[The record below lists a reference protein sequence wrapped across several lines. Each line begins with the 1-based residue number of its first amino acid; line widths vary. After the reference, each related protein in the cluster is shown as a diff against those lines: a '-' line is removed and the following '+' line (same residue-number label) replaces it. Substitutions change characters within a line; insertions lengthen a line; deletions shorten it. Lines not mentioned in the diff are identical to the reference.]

1 MTLRPQPGGASRQ
14 HTSPAVRHAQADR
27 MVAMSQNSMLN
38 VNNNELEII
47 EFLIDEKQPDGSA
60 YSGHYGI
67 NVAKV
72 LEIIRLP
79 NITSVPSKCDP
90 SVLGTF
96 NLRGKVLPI
105 LNLATWLGKEM
116 VTENNAKVIVTEF
129 SGVQAAFLVSAV
141 TSIHRMTWDRIEP
154 PNQYVQNYSRDSITG
169 VLRIQG
175 RVLFIL
181 DMEKI
186 LASLDSTLD
195 MSQIKVDTTPVE
207 GAGQFHLLVAD
218 DSNSLRHIIKSSL
231 QKSGFRVTAVASG
244 REAWEYLQ
252 TARNEAQAQGK
263 ELTDMVHL
271 VISDIEM
278 PEMDGHMLTA
288 QIRDTPGLSTLP
300 VILFSSL
307 TTDALYAKGVKVGA
321 DKQVSKPDLPGLS
334 KIIRE
339 LIAEKLHK

>member
-1 MTLRPQPGGASRQ
+1 
-14 HTSPAVRHAQADR
+14 
-27 MVAMSQNSMLN
+27 MSQNSLLN
-38 VNNNELEII
+38 VSNNELEII
-47 EFLIDEKQPDGSA
+47 EFIIDEKQPDGKV

-105 LNLATWLGKEM
+105 LNLAAWLGKEM
-116 VTENNAKVIVTEF
+116 ATEENTKVIVTEF
-129 SGVQAAFLVSAV
+129 SGVQAAFMVSSV

-154 PNQYVQNYSRDSITG
+154 PNQYVQTYSRETITG
-169 VLRIQG
+169 VLRIQD

-195 MSQIKVDTTPVE
+195 MSKVEVDTSPVE

-218 DSNSLRHIIKSSL
+218 DSSSLRNVMQSSL
-231 QKSGFRVTAVASG
+231 EKSGFQVTAVGSG
-244 REAWEYLQ
+244 RAAWEYLLR
-252 TARNEAQAQGK
+252 AREEAQANGK
-263 ELTDMVHL
+263 ELTDVLHL
-271 VISDIEM
+271 IISDIEM
-278 PEMDGHMLTA
+278 PEMDGYTLTA
-288 QIRDTPGLSTLP
+288 EIRSDPRMAKLHIVLHTSLSGGFNQAM
-300 VILFSSL
+300 V
-307 TTDALYAKGVKVGA
+307 KKVGA
-321 DKQVSKPDLPGLS
+321 DDFLAKFRPDDLAGRVVARIKAVSPT
-334 KIIRE
+334 
-339 LIAEKLHK
+339 

>member
-1 MTLRPQPGGASRQ
+1 MRK
-14 HTSPAVRHAQADR
+14 
-27 MVAMSQNSMLN
+27 AMSQNSLLN

-47 EFLIDEKQPDGSA
+47 EFLIDEKLPDGNI

-79 NITSVPSKCDP
+79 TVTSVPSKHDA

-105 LNLATWLGKEM
+105 LNLAAWLGKEM
-116 VTENNAKVIVTEF
+116 ASDENNKVIVTEF
-129 SGVQAAFLVSAV
+129 SGVQAAFLVSTV

-154 PNQYVQNYSRDSITG
+154 PNKYVQTYSRESITG
-169 VLRIQG
+169 VVRIQD

-186 LASLDSTLD
+186 LASMDSSLD
-195 MSQIKVDTTPVE
+195 MAQVEVDTTPVE
-207 GAGQFHLLVAD
+207 GAGEFHLLVAD
-218 DSNSLRHIIKSSL
+218 DSSSLRHIIKSSL
-231 QKSGFRVTAVASG
+231 EKSGFQVTAVASG
-244 REAWEYLQ
+244 REAWEFL
-252 TARNEAQAQGK
+252 TKARDEAQSRQQD
-263 ELTDMVHL
+263 LTDLVHL

-278 PEMDGHMLTA
+278 PEMDGHELTA
-288 QIRDTPGLSTLP
+288 KIRENPGTHKLP

-307 TTDALYAKGVKVGA
+307 ITDALRDKGIKVGA
-321 DKQVSKPDLPGLS
+321 DRQVSKPDLPGLN

>member
-1 MTLRPQPGGASRQ
+1 
-14 HTSPAVRHAQADR
+14 
-27 MVAMSQNSMLN
+27 MSQNSLLN

-47 EFLIDEKQPDGSA
+47 EFLIDEKQPDGNV

-105 LNLATWLGKEM
+105 LNLAAWLGKEM
-116 VTENNAKVIVTEF
+116 NTEENTKVIVTEF
-129 SGVQAAFLVSAV
+129 SGVQAAFMVSAV
-141 TSIHRMTWDRIEP
+141 TSIHRLTWDRIEP
-154 PNQYVQNYSRDSITG
+154 PNQYVQAYSRESITG
-169 VLRIQG
+169 VLRIQD

-195 MSQIKVDTTPVE
+195 MSQVQVDTTPVE
-207 GAGQFHLLVAD
+207 GAGQFHLLIAD
-218 DSNSLRHIIKSSL
+218 DSSSLRHILKSSL
-231 QKSGFRVTAVASG
+231 EKSGFQVTAVGSG
-244 REAWEYLQ
+244 RAAWEFLQ
-252 TARNEAQAQGK
+252 QTREEAQAQGK
-263 ELTDMVHL
+263 ELTDVVHL
-271 VISDIEM
+271 IISDIEM
-278 PEMDGHMLTA
+278 PEMDGHMLTSK
-288 QIRDTPGLSTLP
+288 IRETPGLNTLP

-307 TTDALYAKGVKVGA
+307 ITDALYEKGVKVGA
-321 DKQVSKPDLPGLS
+321 DRQVSKPDLPGLS

-339 LIAEKLHK
+339 VIAEKLHK

>member
-1 MTLRPQPGGASRQ
+1 MRK
-14 HTSPAVRHAQADR
+14 
-27 MVAMSQNSMLN
+27 AMSQNSLLN

-47 EFLIDEKQPDGSA
+47 EFLIDEKLPDGNI

-79 NITSVPSKCDP
+79 TVTSVPSKHDA

-105 LNLATWLGKEM
+105 LNLAAWLGKEM
-116 VTENNAKVIVTEF
+116 ASDENNKVIVTEF
-129 SGVQAAFLVSAV
+129 SGVQAAFLVSTV

-154 PNQYVQNYSRDSITG
+154 PNKYVQTYSRESITG
-169 VLRIQG
+169 VVRIQD

-186 LASLDSTLD
+186 LASMDSSLD
-195 MSQIKVDTTPVE
+195 MAQVEVDTTPVE
-207 GAGQFHLLVAD
+207 GAGEFHLLVAD
-218 DSNSLRHIIKSSL
+218 DSSSLRHIIKSSL
-231 QKSGFRVTAVASG
+231 EKSGFQVTAVASG
-244 REAWEYLQ
+244 REAWEFL
-252 TARNEAQAQGK
+252 TKARDEAQSRQQD
-263 ELTDMVHL
+263 LTDLVHL

-278 PEMDGHMLTA
+278 PEMDGHELTA
-288 QIRDTPGLSTLP
+288 KIRENPGTHKLP

-307 TTDALYAKGVKVGA
+307 ITDALRDKGVKVGA
-321 DKQVSKPDLPGLS
+321 DRQVSKPDLPGLN

>member
-1 MTLRPQPGGASRQ
+1 
-14 HTSPAVRHAQADR
+14 
-27 MVAMSQNSMLN
+27 MSQNSLLN

-47 EFLIDEKQPDGSA
+47 EFIIDEKQPDGSV

-79 NITSVPSKCDP
+79 TITSVPSKRDP

-96 NLRGKVLPI
+96 SLRGKVLPI
-105 LNLATWLGKEM
+105 LNLAAWLGKDM
-116 VTENNAKVIVTEF
+116 VTDENNKVIVTEF
-129 SGVQAAFLVSAV
+129 SGVQAAFLVSSV

-154 PNQYVQNYSRDSITG
+154 PNQYVQAYSRESITG
-169 VLRIQG
+169 VLRIQD
-175 RVLFIL
+175 RVLFVL

-195 MSQIKVDTTPVE
+195 MSQVQVDTTPVE
-207 GAGQFHLLVAD
+207 GAEDFHLLVAD
-218 DSNSLRHIIKSSL
+218 DSTSLRHIIKSSL
-231 QKSGFRVTAVASG
+231 QKSGFRVTAVGSG

-252 TARNEAQAQGK
+252 KTRDEAQNNGQ
-263 ELTDMVHL
+263 ELTDVVHL
-271 VISDIEM
+271 IISDIEM
-278 PEMDGHMLTA
+278 PEMDGHMLTSK
-288 QIRDTPGLSTLP
+288 IRETPGLNTLP

-307 TTDALYAKGVKVGA
+307 ITDALYEKGVKVGA
-321 DKQVSKPDLPGLS
+321 DRQVSKPDLPGLS

-339 LIAEKLHK
+339 VIAEKLHK

>member
-1 MTLRPQPGGASRQ
+1 MRK
-14 HTSPAVRHAQADR
+14 
-27 MVAMSQNSMLN
+27 AMSQNSLLN

-47 EFLIDEKQPDGSA
+47 EFLIDEKLPDGNV

-79 NITSVPSKCDP
+79 TVTSVPSKHDA

-105 LNLATWLGKEM
+105 LNLAAWLGKEM
-116 VTENNAKVIVTEF
+116 ASDENNKVIVTEF
-129 SGVQAAFLVSAV
+129 SGVQAAFLVSTV

-154 PNQYVQNYSRDSITG
+154 PNKYVQTYSRESITG
-169 VLRIQG
+169 VVRIQD

-186 LASLDSTLD
+186 LASMDSSLD
-195 MSQIKVDTTPVE
+195 MSQVEVDTTPVE
-207 GAGQFHLLVAD
+207 GAGEFHLLVAD
-218 DSNSLRHIIKSSL
+218 DSSSLRHIIKSSL
-231 QKSGFRVTAVASG
+231 EKSGFQVTAVASG
-244 REAWEYLQ
+244 REAWEFL
-252 TARNEAQAQGK
+252 TKARDEAQNRQQD
-263 ELTDMVHL
+263 LTDLVHL

-278 PEMDGHMLTA
+278 PEMDGHELTA
-288 QIRDTPGLSTLP
+288 KIRENPGTHKLP

-307 TTDALYAKGVKVGA
+307 ITDALRDKGVKVGA
-321 DKQVSKPDLPGLS
+321 DRQVSKPDLPGLN

>member
-1 MTLRPQPGGASRQ
+1 MT
-14 HTSPAVRHAQADR
+14 
-27 MVAMSQNSMLN
+27 QNSLLN

-47 EFLIDEKQPDGSA
+47 EFLIEEKQPDGSA

-79 NITSVPSKCDP
+79 SVTSVPSKHDS

-105 LNLATWLGKEM
+105 LNLAAWLGKEM
-116 VTENNAKVIVTEF
+116 ASDENNKVIVTEF
-129 SGVQAAFLVSAV
+129 SGVQAAFLVSSV

-154 PNQYVQNYSRDSITG
+154 PNRYVQAYSRESITG
-169 VLRIQG
+169 VLRIQD

-195 MSQIKVDTTPVE
+195 MSQVEVDTTPVE

-218 DSNSLRHIIKSSL
+218 DSSSLRHILKSSL
-231 QKSGFRVTAVASG
+231 EKSGFQVTVVGSG
-244 REAWEYLQ
+244 REAWRLSF
-252 TARNEAQAQGK
+252 G
-263 ELTDMVHL
+263 
-271 VISDIEM
+271 
-278 PEMDGHMLTA
+278 TA
-288 QIRDTPGLSTLP
+288 QRCPVQTGGTHRTGASGHFRHRNAGNGRPRAHGQNPRDAGHAATAGDPLLLP
-300 VILFSSL
+300 DHRSPARQGRQSGRGPAGFQARS
-307 TTDALYAKGVKVGA
+307 ARPEQNHPRA
-321 DKQVSKPDLPGLS
+321 DRRK
-334 KIIRE
+334 
-339 LIAEKLHK
+339 AA

>member
-1 MTLRPQPGGASRQ
+1 MT
-14 HTSPAVRHAQADR
+14 
-27 MVAMSQNSMLN
+27 QNSLLN

-47 EFLIDEKQPDGSA
+47 EFLIEEKQPDGSA

-79 NITSVPSKCDP
+79 SVTSVPSKHDS

-105 LNLATWLGKEM
+105 LNLAAWLGKEM
-116 VTENNAKVIVTEF
+116 ASDENNKVIVTEF
-129 SGVQAAFLVSAV
+129 SGVQAAFLVSSV

-154 PNQYVQNYSRDSITG
+154 PNRYVQAYSRESITG
-169 VLRIQG
+169 VLRIQD

-195 MSQIKVDTTPVE
+195 MSQVEVDTTPVE

-218 DSNSLRHIIKSSL
+218 DSSSLRHILKSSL
-231 QKSGFRVTAVASG
+231 EKSGFQVTVVGSG
-244 REAWEYLQ
+244 REAWDYLSEL
-252 TARNEAQAQGK
+252 RNDAQSKQV
-263 ELTDMVHL
+263 ELTDLVHL
-271 VISDIEM
+271 VISAIEM
-278 PEMDGHMLTA
+278 PEMHGHALTA
-288 QIRDTPGLSTLP
+288 KIRETPGMQQLP

-307 TTDALYAKGVKVGA
+307 ITEALHARGVKVGA
-321 DKQVSKPDLPGLS
+321 DRQVSKPDLPGLN

>member
-1 MTLRPQPGGASRQ
+1 MT
-14 HTSPAVRHAQADR
+14 
-27 MVAMSQNSMLN
+27 QNSLLN

-47 EFLIDEKQPDGSA
+47 EFLIEEKQPDGSA

-79 NITSVPSKCDP
+79 SVTSVPSKHDS

-105 LNLATWLGKEM
+105 LNLAAWLGKEM
-116 VTENNAKVIVTEF
+116 ASDENNKVIVTEF
-129 SGVQAAFLVSAV
+129 SGVQAAFLVSSV

-154 PNQYVQNYSRDSITG
+154 PNKYVQAYSRESITG
-169 VLRIQG
+169 VLRIQD

-195 MSQIKVDTTPVE
+195 MSQVEVDTTPVE

-218 DSNSLRHIIKSSL
+218 DSSSLRHILKSSL
-231 QKSGFRVTAVASG
+231 EKSGFQVTVVGSG
-244 REAWEYLQ
+244 REAWDYLSEL
-252 TARNEAQAQGK
+252 RNEAQSKQV
-263 ELTDMVHL
+263 ELTELVHL

-278 PEMDGHMLTA
+278 PVMDGLNLTHRIKTDPMLK
-288 QIRDTPGLSTLP
+288 QLP
-300 VILFSSL
+300 VVLFSSL
-307 TTDALYAKGVKVGA
+307 ITDKLRHKGESVGA
-321 DKQVSKPDLPGLS
+321 DDQISKPEVTQLAKRALALIKD
-334 KIIRE
+334 RE
-339 LIAEKLHK
+339 RAQAGQV

>member
-1 MTLRPQPGGASRQ
+1 
-14 HTSPAVRHAQADR
+14 
-27 MVAMSQNSMLN
+27 MSQNSLLD
-38 VNNNELEII
+38 VSNNELEII
-47 EFLIDEKQPDGSA
+47 EFLIDEKQPDGKV

-105 LNLATWLGKEM
+105 LNLASWLGKEM
-116 VTENNAKVIVTEF
+116 ATEENTKVIVTEF
-129 SGVQAAFLVSAV
+129 SGVQAAFMVSSV

-154 PNQYVQNYSRDSITG
+154 PNQYVQTYSRETITG
-169 VLRIQG
+169 VLRIQD

-195 MSQIKVDTTPVE
+195 MSKVEVDTSPVE

-218 DSNSLRHIIKSSL
+218 DSSSLRNVMQSSL
-231 QKSGFRVTAVASG
+231 EKSGFQVTAVGSG
-244 REAWEYLQ
+244 RAAWEYLMR
-252 TARNEAQAQGK
+252 AREEAQANGK
-263 ELTDMVHL
+263 ELTDVLHL
-271 VISDIEM
+271 IISDIEM

-288 QIRDTPGLSTLP
+288 KIRDTPGLNTLP
-300 VILFSSL
+300 IILFSSL
-307 TTDALYAKGVKVGA
+307 ITDALYAKGVKMGA
-321 DKQVSKPDLPGLS
+321 DRQVSKPDLPGLN

-339 LIAEKLHK
+339 VIADKLHKLP